1 MKRQEKRNIPR
12 LNVRFNVYDSEN
24 NFLGVTKNISAK
36 GCFLETKKNIKI
48 GTMKISVEMLGTL
61 GRIKINCNV
70 TRHDNN
76 GVGIKLIMD
85 DEHIKNFARILENLP
100 Y

>member
-12 LNVRFNVYDSEN
+12 LNIRFNVYDSEN
-24 NFLGVTKNISAK
+24 NFLGVTKNISAN
-36 GCFLETKKNIKI
+36 GCFLETKKNIKS

-70 TRHDNN
+70 TGQDKN

-85 DEHIKNFARILENLP
+85 DNHIKNFARILENLP